1 MDLCVMF
8 RTYDGGGYNL
18 TLSAAGDFLVQGAPD
33 FGPAVK
39 QIVVTLFLRHAS
51 APRATLANCL
61 KEHRQLRA
69 TLPKSV
75 YWRAKGKVRI
85 DVASGLLSKYVW
97 ARKPRP
103 SLPMFERGVDEVTS
117 ALSLLSKRLKPSDA
131 FDLAALV
138 SHCEAAKKRMPRS
151 QKALTS
157 LMAKLKAQAESRR
170 AALSPWERLDID
182 WEEFHP
188 AARDLLDDPFF
199 WDPTDDFS
207 PNGNDTGADL
217 LESYRDWLKR
227 RKQAQPLRF
236 LERLAD
242 EWGYESFAAI
252 DDEHR
257 DEAAVGLAFADIK
270 LRGECDP
277 EARALALVAIE
288 RQRRETEAA
297 KKWKHRQEQLRALE
311 KIERK
316 LSQGRKTRGRTG
328 PAR

>member
-18 TLSAAGDFLVQGAPD
+18 TLSAVGDFLVQGAPD

-39 QIVVTLFLRHAS
+39 QIEVTLFLRHTS
-51 APRATLANCL
+51 APRATLGGDL

-69 TLPKSV
+69 TLPKTV
-75 YWRAKGKVRI
+75 YRRAKGKVEI
-85 DVASGLLSKYVW
+85 DVASGLLSKDVW

-103 SLPMFERGVDEVTS
+103 SLPMFVRAIDEVTS
-117 ALSLLSKRLKPSDA
+117 ALSLLSKRLKPTDA
-131 FDLAALV
+131 FDVAALL

-151 QKALTS
+151 QTALKS
-157 LMAKLKAQAESRR
+157 LMARLKAQADSKR

-217 LESYRDWLKR
+217 LESYRDWIKR
-227 RKQAQPLRF
+227 RKQAQPMQF

-242 EWGYESFAAI
+242 DWGYESFAAI

-257 DEAAVGLAFADIK
+257 DEAAVGLAFADLK

-277 EARALALVAIE
+277 EARALALAAIE
-288 RQRRETEAA
+288 RQRREAEAA
-297 KKWKHRQEQLRALE
+297 KKWKHREEQLQALE

-316 LSQGRKTRGRTG
+316 LTPGRKARGGKG